1 MNARSI
7 SHASRSADL
16 LIGSMVKL
24 HPRNE
29 PIRRSALQC
38 GFTLIEVV
46 ISAALMSLILVAAY
60 LCLNAGL
67 SSQKL
72 IEPRAEIIQNA
83 CVAMA
88 ILTAD
93 LRGACPLS
101 KDNQFLGMHR
111 VLGEMDADNLDFATH
126 NYTPSHPREGDFC
139 EESIYLDSDP
149 ETGQFSLWRRRN
161 PTIAPDPL
169 TGGSKEEIAKGL
181 VGVRF
186 EYFDGLD
193 WYDSWG
199 EIKSG
204 KKETSQKI
212 QPNLSGIPEAV
223 RITLMFDSN
232 PKSKV
237 VADSGERVLEPP
249 FVFQTVARVNLTGS
263 SQGGASY
270 GSSDAGTS
278 DSTGQEAMPGTQGG
292 GTF

>member
-1 MNARSI
+1 MNA
-7 SHASRSADL
+7 
-16 LIGSMVKL
+16 
-24 HPRNE
+24 HPFLRGGK
-29 PIRRSALQC
+29 

-60 LCLNAGL
+60 MCLSAGL

-72 IEPRAEIIQNA
+72 IEPRAEIMQNA
-83 CVAMA
+83 RVAMG

-93 LRGACPLS
+93 LRAACPLS
-101 KDNQFLGMHR
+101 KDNQFLGMR
-111 VLGEMDADNLDFATH
+111 RLLGDKDADNLDFATH
-126 NYTPSHPREGDFC
+126 NFTPSHPREGDFC
-139 EESIYLDSDP
+139 EESIYLDADP
-149 ETGQFSLWRRRN
+149 ETGQLSLWRRRN

-169 TGGSKEEIAKGL
+169 SGGSKEEIAKAL

-199 EIKSG
+199 ELKPG
-204 KKETSQKI
+204 KKETSQKS

-223 RITLMFDSN
+223 RITLLFDSN
-232 PKSKV
+232 PKSKA

-270 GSSDAGTS
+270 SSSNAGGS
-278 DSTGQEAMPGTQGG
+278 DSSAAPGTQGG